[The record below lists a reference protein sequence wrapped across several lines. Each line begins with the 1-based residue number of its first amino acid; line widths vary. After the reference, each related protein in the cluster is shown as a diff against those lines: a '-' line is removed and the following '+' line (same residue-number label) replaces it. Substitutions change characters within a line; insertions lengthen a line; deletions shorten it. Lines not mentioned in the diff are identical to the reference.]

1 MKVEIVPYS
10 EKYSKFFYDLN
21 HDWLSEF
28 FYVEEYD
35 EKVLKNC
42 KEEIIDK
49 GGYIFFALYDGEVV
63 GTMAL
68 IPREKSIYE
77 LNKMAVK
84 KDLRGNGIGHQLIQ
98 FIIDYSVK
106 NNFESVIL
114 YSNTVLKNSIHLYN
128 KFGFKEI
135 DNPDAPYKRSDI
147 KMELKYLTLEN
158 NFSFQFVHEYFLA
171 NTARRIGKT
180 IKGVIQSVI
189 PRLGSEISIR
199 IDSV

>member
-1 MKVEIVPYS
+1 MKVEIVSYS
-10 EKYSKFFYDLN
+10 NKYSKYFYELN
-21 HDWLSEF
+21 YDWLNEF

-35 EKVLKNC
+35 EQVLKNC
-42 KEEIIDK
+42 KSEIIDK
-49 GGYIFFALYDGEVV
+49 GGYIFFALNNSQVV

-68 IPREKSIYE
+68 ILKENGIYE

-98 FIIDYSVK
+98 FIIDYSVT

-114 YSNTVLKNSIHLYN
+114 YSNTVLRNSIHLYN

-147 KMELKYLTLEN
+147 KMELKLSNL
-158 NFSFQFVHEYFLA
+158 
-171 NTARRIGKT
+171 RK
-180 IKGVIQSVI
+180 
-189 PRLGSEISIR
+189 
-199 IDSV
+199 